1 MLAVF
6 VNCGAV
12 ILGSILGILFAKK
25 FTQELSDMIQTACG
39 VVSIIIGFQMAF
51 KYGSIIYLALSLII
65 GGVIGYALDIDGAVL
80 KLGEKLEVLTKRKE
94 KTVLPEKA
102 EASNESTEPI
112 KSSVPAHSNFAYA
125 FLNSS
130 VLFCVGAMAI
140 VGSFEAGVNHNYT
153 TIFTKSILDGFMAI
167 GFTAAMGI
175 GTAFSALAIL
185 VYQGALTLLSIW
197 LKPFVSELLIQ
208 EVSAC
213 GGAIIVMIGIN
224 LLGIKKIKTA
234 NFLPALVIEILF
246 VIFVP
251 MIKGL
256 FLQKIVVETVVKI
269 RLCYSIVY
277 SITFN
282 CIFENRIL

>member
-39 VVSIIIGFQMAF
+39 VVSSIIGLQMAF

-94 KTVLPEKA
+94 KTVLPEKT
-102 EASNESTEPI
+102 EASTKSTEPI

-185 VYQGALTLLSIW
+185 IYQGALTLLSIW

-256 FLQKIVVETVVKI
+256 FV
-269 RLCYSIVY
+269 
-277 SITFN
+277 
-282 CIFENRIL
+282 

>member
-25 FTQELSDMIQTACG
+25 FTKELSDMIQTACG
-39 VVSIIIGFQMAF
+39 VISMVIGLQMAF
-51 KYGSIIYLALSLII
+51 KYGNIIYLALSLII

-94 KTVLPEKA
+94 KSTANENTEVPA
-102 EASNESTEPI
+102 E
-112 KSSVPAHSNFAYA
+112 SSEPAHSNFAYA

-185 VYQGALTLLSIW
+185 IYQGALTLLSIW

-208 EVSAC
+208 ELSAC

-256 FLQKIVVETVVKI
+256 FV
-269 RLCYSIVY
+269 
-277 SITFN
+277 
-282 CIFENRIL
+282 

>member
-25 FTQELSDMIQTACG
+25 FTKELSDMIQTACG
-39 VVSIIIGFQMAF
+39 VISMVIGLQMAF
-51 KYGSIIYLALSLII
+51 KYGNIIYLALSLII

-80 KLGEKLEVLTKRKE
+80 KIGEKLEVLTKRKG
-94 KTVLPEKA
+94 
-102 EASNESTEPI
+102 
-112 KSSVPAHSNFAYA
+112 KSSQENTEAPAELSEPAHSNFAYA

-175 GTAFSALAIL
+175 GTAFSSLAIL
-185 VYQGALTLLSIW
+185 VYQGGLTLLSIW
-197 LKPFVSELLIQ
+197 LKPYVSDVLIQ

-224 LLGIKKIKTA
+224 LLGLKKIKTA
-234 NFLPALVIEILF
+234 DFLPALIIEILF
-246 VIFVP
+246 VILIP

-256 FLQKIVVETVVKI
+256 FV
-269 RLCYSIVY
+269 
-277 SITFN
+277 
-282 CIFENRIL
+282 